1 MCWTPHTFYTTA
13 MRSSILVSSLAA
25 ALPIVS
31 AAPEHCSESFFQS
44 ILPENATLLFAESV
58 NENCTFNVPPSNIAY
73 PQSPTNLPATCAL
86 QINVTSSSI
95 SAFSFGL
102 FLPDPKTYNDR
113 ILGVGN
119 GGFAGGVNWLDMA
132 AGLHYGFASWST
144 DTGHNST
151 SGDLSWA
158 LNNEERRQDWGH
170 RAIHGS
176 AVMAR
181 QVAEAYYEAEAKFA
195 YFSGCSTG
203 GRQALREIQLHPE
216 TFDGVLAGSP
226 AWWTDRLQT
235 WSLWVGLLNLPSN
248 SSSRIPPEAFPVIA
262 KEVIKQCDWQD
273 GLVDGIVSDSAGCHF
288 VPEAL
293 LCSSPADLADQPS
306 AQCLNP
312 HQLATLKQIYADY
325 KGADNAL
332 IFPGLELGSEAQWP
346 FLIGASTPST
356 YGSEFVQDFVLD
368 DPSWDPTTSYNSTI
382 PFLASSLRPGNASAT
397 DFDLSPFQA
406 RGGKLIHHHG
416 SADGL
421 IPTGSS
427 VYFHSQVQQ
436 TLQPR
441 NISLDSFYRFF
452 VVPGM
457 QHCSG
462 TPSSVAAPWYFAGP
476 NQAAVLG
483 TDAYGTPEF
492 RDAAHDELLALMA
505 WVEDGRA
512 PDELVATEWVEQ
524 DISKGVARQRPLC
537 AWPKQAKYVGEG
549 DVDDAGS
556 WKCEGIH
563 GEEVQGYQQVM

>member
-1 MCWTPHTFYTTA
+1 
-13 MRSSILVSSLAA
+13 MRSSTLASSLVA
-25 ALPIVS
+25 ALPIVT
-31 AAPEHCSESFFQS
+31 AAPESCSEDFFSS
-44 ILPENATLLFAESV
+44 ILPKNATLLFAESV
-58 NENCTFNVPPSNIAY
+58 KDNATFKVSPGNIAY
-73 PQSPTNLPATCAL
+73 PTSPTNLPANCAL
-86 QINVTSSSI
+86 QINVTTSST

-151 SGDLSWA
+151 SGDLAWA

-181 QVAEAYYEAEAKFA
+181 QVAEAYYKAEAKYA

-203 GRQALREIQLHPE
+203 GRQALREVQLHPE

-235 WSLWVGLLNLPSN
+235 WSLWVGLLNLPTN

-262 KEVIKQCDWQD
+262 KEVMAQCDWQD
-273 GLVDGIVSDSAGCHF
+273 GLKDGIISDSAGCRF

-293 LCSSPADLADQPS
+293 LCSSEADLRDQPK
-306 AQCLNP
+306 AQCLTP
-312 HQLATLKQIYADY
+312 HQLDTLKQVYSPY
-325 KGADNAL
+325 RGADNAF
-332 IFPGLELGSEAQWP
+332 IFPGLELGSEEQWN
-346 FLIGASTPST
+346 FLIGADKPST
-356 YGSEFVQDFVLD
+356 YGSEFVQDFVLN
-368 DPSWDPTTSYNSTI
+368 DPNWDPMSFNSTI

-397 DFDLSPFQA
+397 DYDLAPFRA
-406 RGGKLIHHHG
+406 RGGKVIHHHG

-441 NISLDSFYRFF
+441 GIEVEDFYRFF

-462 TPSSVAAPWYFAGP
+462 TPSDVNAPWYFAGP

-483 TDAYGTPEF
+483 TSAYSTPGY
-492 RDAAHDELLALMA
+492 RDALHDELLALM
-505 WVEDGRA
+505 
-512 PDELVATEWVEQ
+512 EWVEKDTAPEKIVATQ
-524 DISKGVARQRPLC
+524 WKESNVKNGVQRQRPLC
-537 AWPKQAKYVGEG
+537 PWPQQARFLGEG
-549 DVDDAGS
+549 SPDDAEN

-563 GEEVQGYQQVM
+563 GEHQPGYAQGEQVMKSY

>member
-1 MCWTPHTFYTTA
+1 
-13 MRSSILVSSLAA
+13 MRSSHLVSSLAA
-25 ALPIVS
+25 ALPIAT
-31 AAPEHCSESFFQS
+31 AAPEHCSKDFFAS

-58 NENCTFNVPPSNIAY
+58 AENGTFNVSPANIAY
-73 PQSPTNLPATCAL
+73 PKSPTNLPASCAL
-86 QINVTSSSI
+86 QINVTSSAT

-158 LNNEERRQDWGH
+158 LKNEERRQDWGH

-181 QVAEAYYEAEAKFA
+181 QVAEAYYKAEAKYA

-203 GRQALREIQLHPE
+203 GRQAIREVQLHPE
-216 TFDGVLAGSP
+216 TFDGVLAGAP

-235 WSLWVGLLNLPSN
+235 WSLWVGLLNLPTN
-248 SSSRIPPEAFPVIA
+248 SSSRIPPEAFPMIA
-262 KEVIKQCDWQD
+262 KEVMAQCDWQD
-273 GLVDGIVSDSAGCHF
+273 GLKDGIISDSAGCRF

-293 LCSSPADLADQPS
+293 LCSSSNELRNQTAAE
-306 AQCLNP
+306 CLTP
-312 HQLATLKQIYADY
+312 HQLDTLKQIYGDY
-325 KGADNAL
+325 RGADNAF
-332 IFPGLELGSEAQWP
+332 IFPGLELGSEEQWA
-346 FLIGASTPST
+346 FLMGSAKPST

-382 PFLASSLRPGNASAT
+382 PFTASSLRPGNASAT
-397 DFDLSPFQA
+397 DFDLSPFHA
-406 RGGKLIHHHG
+406 RGGKIIHHHG

-441 NISLDSFYRFF
+441 GVELDDFYRFF

-457 QHCSG
+457 QHCAG
-462 TPSSVAAPWYFAGP
+462 TPADVAAPWYFAGP
-476 NQAAVLG
+476 NQAANLG
-483 TDAYGTPEF
+483 TSAYSTPGFSDAK
-492 RDAAHDELLALMA
+492 HDELLALMA
-505 WVEDGRA
+505 WVEKGEA
-512 PDELVATEWVEQ
+512 PETLIATEWKDQ
-524 DISKGVARQRPLC
+524 DVKNGVLRQRPLC
-537 AWPKQAKYVGEG
+537 KWPEQARFLREG
-549 DVDDAGS
+549 SPDEAKN
-556 WKCEGIH
+556 WKCEGVH
-563 GEEVQGYQQVM
+563 GDHQPGYAQEEQVVKSY

>member
-1 MCWTPHTFYTTA
+1 
-13 MRSSILVSSLAA
+13 MRSSHIVSSLAA
-25 ALPIVS
+25 ALPIATA
-31 AAPEHCSESFFQS
+31 AAPEHCSEDFFKS

-58 NENCTFNVPPSNIAY
+58 AENCTFKVSPANIAY
-73 PQSPTNLPATCAL
+73 PKSPTNLPASCAL
-86 QINVTSSSI
+86 QINVTSSAT

-181 QVAEAYYEAEAKFA
+181 QVAEAYYKAEAKYA

-203 GRQALREIQLHPE
+203 GRQALREVQLYPE
-216 TFDGVLAGSP
+216 TFDGVLAGAP

-235 WSLWVGLLNLPSN
+235 WSLWVGLLNLPTN

-262 KEVIKQCDWQD
+262 KEVMAQCDWQD
-273 GLVDGIVSDSAGCHF
+273 GLKDGIISDSAGCRF

-293 LCSSPADLADQPS
+293 LCSSENEVRNQSKAE
-306 AQCLNP
+306 CLTP
-312 HQLATLKQIYADY
+312 HQLDTLKQIYSDY
-325 KGADNAL
+325 RGADNAF
-332 IFPGLELGSEAQWP
+332 IFPGLELGSEEQWA
-346 FLIGASTPST
+346 FLMGSDKPST

-368 DPSWDPTTSYNSTI
+368 DTTWDPVTSYNSTI
-382 PFLASSLRPGNASAT
+382 PFTASAKRPGNASAT
-397 DFDLSPFQA
+397 DFDLSPFHA
-406 RGGKLIHHHG
+406 RGGKIIHHHG

-436 TLQPR
+436 TLQPHGVD
-441 NISLDSFYRFF
+441 LDDFYRFF

-457 QHCSG
+457 QHCAG
-462 TPSSVAAPWYFAGP
+462 TPADVAAPWYFAGP
-476 NQAAVLG
+476 NQAANLG
-483 TDAYGTPEF
+483 TSAYSVPGYS
-492 RDAAHDELLALMA
+492 DAAHDELLALME
-505 WVEDGRA
+505 WVEKGTA
-512 PDELVATEWVEQ
+512 PETLIATEWKDQ
-524 DISKGVARQRPLC
+524 DVKNGVLRQRPLC
-537 AWPKQAKYVGEG
+537 KWPEQARFLNEG
-549 DVDDAGS
+549 SPDDAKN
-556 WKCEGIH
+556 WKCEGVH
-563 GEEVQGYQQVM
+563 GDHQPGYAQEEQVVNSY

>member
-1 MCWTPHTFYTTA
+1 
-13 MRSSILVSSLAA
+13 MRPSNILSSLAA
-25 ALPIVS
+25 ALPIAT
-31 AAPEHCSESFFQS
+31 AAPEHCSEAFFAS

-58 NENCTFNVPPSNIAY
+58 AENCTFKVSPANIAY
-73 PQSPTNLPATCAL
+73 PKSPTNLPASCAV
-86 QINVTSSSI
+86 QINITSSST

-113 ILGVGN
+113 VLGVGN

-132 AGLHYGFASWST
+132 AGLHYGFATWST

-158 LNNEERRQDWGH
+158 LNNDERRQDWGH

-181 QVAEAYYEAEAKFA
+181 QVAEAYYDADAKYA

-203 GRQALREIQLHPE
+203 GRQAIREVQLHPE
-216 TFDGVLAGSP
+216 TFDGVLAGAP

-235 WSLWVGLLNLPSN
+235 WSLWVGLLNLPTN

-262 KEVIKQCDWQD
+262 KEVMSQCDWQD
-273 GLVDGIVSDSAGCHF
+273 GLKDGVISDSAGCRF

-293 LCSSPADLADQPS
+293 LCSSENEVRNQTKS
-306 AQCLNP
+306 ECLTA
-312 HQLATLKQIYADY
+312 HQLDTLKQIYGDY
-325 KGADNAL
+325 RGADNAF
-332 IFPGLELGSEAQWP
+332 IFPGLEKGSEEQWA
-346 FLIGASTPST
+346 FLLGADKPST

-368 DPSWDPTTSYNSTI
+368 DPNWDPNSYNSTI
-382 PFLASSLRPGNASAT
+382 PFTASAIRPGNASAT
-397 DFDLSPFQA
+397 DFDLGPFHA
-406 RGGKLIHHHG
+406 RGGKLLHHHG

-441 NISLDSFYRFF
+441 GIDLDDFYRFF

-457 QHCSG
+457 QHCMG
-462 TPSSVAAPWYFAGP
+462 TPKDVAAPWYFAGP
-476 NQAAVLG
+476 NQASNLG
-483 TDAYGTPEF
+483 TSAYSTPGYM
-492 RDAAHDELLALMA
+492 DAAHDELLALMA
-505 WVEDGRA
+505 WVEEGTA
-512 PDELVATEWVEQ
+512 PETLIATEWKDQ
-524 DISKGVARQRPLC
+524 DVKNGVLRQRPLC
-537 AWPKQAKYVGEG
+537 PWPQQARFLGKG
-549 DVDDAGS
+549 DPDEAEN

-563 GEEVQGYQQVM
+563 GDHQPGYAEEEQVVSSC

>member
-1 MCWTPHTFYTTA
+1 
-13 MRSSILVSSLAA
+13 MRSSTLVSSLAA
-25 ALPIVS
+25 ALPVAT
-31 AAPEHCSESFFQS
+31 AAPEHCSEDFFKS
-44 ILPENATLLFAESV
+44 ILPNNATLLFAESV
-58 NENCTFNVPPSNIAY
+58 AENCTFKVSPGNIAY
-73 PQSPTNLPATCAL
+73 PTSPTNLPATCAL
-86 QINVTSSSI
+86 QVNVTTSST

-113 ILGVGN
+113 VLGVGN

-132 AGLHYGFASWST
+132 AGLRYGFASWST

-181 QVAEAYYEAEAKFA
+181 QVAEAYYEAEAKYA

-203 GRQALREIQLHPE
+203 GRQALREVQLHPE
-216 TFDGVLAGSP
+216 TFDGVLAGAP

-235 WSLWVGLLNLPSN
+235 WSLWVGLLNLPTN

-262 KEVIKQCDWQD
+262 KEVVAQCDWQD
-273 GLVDGIVSDSAGCHF
+273 GLKDGIVSDSAGCRF

-293 LCSSPADLADQPS
+293 LCSSENEVRNQSKAE
-306 AQCLNP
+306 CLTP
-312 HQLATLKQIYADY
+312 HQLDTLKQIYGDY
-325 KGADNAL
+325 RGADNAF
-332 IFPGLELGSEAQWP
+332 IFPGLELGSEEQWA
-346 FLIGASTPST
+346 FLLGASKPST

-368 DPSWDPTTSYNSTI
+368 DPAWDPSEYNSTI
-382 PFLASSLRPGNASAT
+382 PFTASSLRPGNASAT
-397 DFDLSPFQA
+397 DFDLAPFHA

-436 TLQPR
+436 TLQPHG
-441 NISLDSFYRFF
+441 IDLDDFYRFF

-457 QHCSG
+457 QHCMG
-462 TPSSVAAPWYFAGP
+462 TPKDVAAPWYFAGP
-476 NQAAVLG
+476 NQAGSLG
-483 TDAYGTPEF
+483 TSAYSVPGYQ
-492 RDAAHDELLALMA
+492 DAAHDELLALMK
-505 WVEDGRA
+505 WVEEGTA
-512 PDELVATEWVEQ
+512 PETLIATEWKDQ
-524 DISKGVARQRPLC
+524 DVKNGVLRQRPLC
-537 AWPKQAKYVGEG
+537 KWPEQARFLGEG
-549 DVDDAGS
+549 SPDDAEN
-556 WKCEGIH
+556 WKCEGVH
-563 GEEVQGYQQVM
+563 GEHQPGYAQEEQVVTSY